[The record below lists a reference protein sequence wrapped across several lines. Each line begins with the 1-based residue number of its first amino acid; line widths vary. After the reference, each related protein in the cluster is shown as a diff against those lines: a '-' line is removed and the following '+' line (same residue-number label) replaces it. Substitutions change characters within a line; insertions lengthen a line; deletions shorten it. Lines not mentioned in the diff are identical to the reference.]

1 MNKKK
6 DTDCLMVFVLALII
20 CGLNSVK
27 TCQENKEDSLN
38 EKTTTRILLSP
49 PSSQHEKTEVLRLP
63 SSDAVRSGG
72 DFSNDRNDNRE
83 RVQ

>member
-1 MNKKK
+1 MNKKR

-20 CGLNSVK
+20 CGLHSVK
-27 TCQENKEDSLN
+27 TCQENKEGSLN
-38 EKTTTRILLSP
+38 EKTTRILLSP
-49 PSSQHEKTEVLRLP
+49 PSSEHQKTEVLRLP
-63 SSDAVRSGG
+63 SSDAMRSGG